1 MVDNVTFG
9 GYAEQQGI
17 DLDWVIKKVEVESE
31 RMPKEV
37 FYIPAL
43 ILLAGL
49 IMIQRRRREGEPA

>member
-1 MVDNVTFG
+1 M
-9 GYAEQQGI
+9 
-17 DLDWVIKKVEVESE
+17 IKKVEVESE